1 MSNTQEN
8 IVQLPQSSAT
18 QTTAGRLEQIRAE
31 RAQLARERER
41 REEEQDAQELL
52 EMEERGLADDRAI
65 AAAVVDHG
73 PLGKKIAAIYT
84 DQGVVIVKRPHHV
97 MWKRFQDSGE
107 TTTDEFEKLVLPCVV
122 HPDRFTFVRYCEAQ
136 AAILGR
142 CANQVAALA
151 GFRLKEVG
159 AK

>member
-1 MSNTQEN
+1 MSNPQEN
-8 IVQLPQSSAT
+8 VVQLPQS
-18 QTTAGRLEQIRAE
+18 TAARLEQIRAE

-41 REEEQDAQELL
+41 REEETDAQELL

-65 AAAVVDHG
+65 AAAVEQHG
-73 PLGKKIAAIYT
+73 PLGKKIAAVYT
-84 DQGVVIVKRPHHV
+84 DLGIIILKRPHHV
-97 MWKRFQDSGE
+97 MWKRFQDTGLV
-107 TTTDEFEKLVLPCVV
+107 TTEELEKLVRPCLV
-122 HPDRFTFVRYCEAQ
+122 HPDRFTFERYCEEQ

-142 CANQVAALA
+142 CANQVSALA